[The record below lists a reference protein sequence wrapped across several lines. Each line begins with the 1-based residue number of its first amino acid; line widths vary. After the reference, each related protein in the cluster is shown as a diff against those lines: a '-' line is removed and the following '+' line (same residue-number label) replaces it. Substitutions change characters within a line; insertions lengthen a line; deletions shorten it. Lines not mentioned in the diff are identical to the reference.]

1 MAVLQKCRLLSLAF
15 ALIWPDTHPV
25 LSADDVDLLRT
36 SFREAAKDRTRLAA
50 LFYDRLFEI
59 TPEARPLF
67 AADLEEQRAKM
78 MSTLGSIVAQIHAF
92 DALRPIV
99 GDLAVRH
106 VRYGVR
112 AEHYPQVGEA
122 LLWALR
128 QALDTRFTPPVEA
141 AWTRAYEALSAA
153 MIEASYPLKGTNPS
167 WAPDL

>member
-1 MAVLQKCRLLSLAF
+1 MRATIACNCHEF
-15 ALIWPDTHPV
+15 AGLDPV

-36 SFREAAKDRTRLAA
+36 SFREAAKGRTRLAT

-59 TPEARPLF
+59 DPEARLLF

-99 GDLAVRH
+99 GDLALRH

-112 AEHYPQVGEA
+112 AEHYPPVGEA

-128 QALDTRFTPPVEA
+128 QTLDTRFTPPVEA

-153 MIEASYPLKGTNPS
+153 MIEAGHSLNGTNS
-167 WAPDL
+167 A